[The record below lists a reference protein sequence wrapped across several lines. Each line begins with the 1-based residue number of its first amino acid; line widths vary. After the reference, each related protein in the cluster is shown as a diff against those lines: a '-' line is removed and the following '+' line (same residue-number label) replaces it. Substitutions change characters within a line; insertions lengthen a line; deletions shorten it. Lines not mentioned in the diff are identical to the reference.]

1 MITNIVSLMLSSV
14 YTDEVARI
22 VVDMAG
28 TGEGAQEILKM
39 WSTKA
44 RGPVAMPQL
53 PHRLIRH
60 CLHAILAHGILFLLI
75 FY

>member
-1 MITNIVSLMLSSV
+1 MV

-28 TGEGAQEILKM
+28 TREGAQEILKM

-44 RGPVAMPQL
+44 RGPKSAGPCGHATVATL
-53 PHRLIRH
+53 VNTALTEVS
-60 CLHAILAHGILFLLI
+60 I
-75 FY
+75 FGW